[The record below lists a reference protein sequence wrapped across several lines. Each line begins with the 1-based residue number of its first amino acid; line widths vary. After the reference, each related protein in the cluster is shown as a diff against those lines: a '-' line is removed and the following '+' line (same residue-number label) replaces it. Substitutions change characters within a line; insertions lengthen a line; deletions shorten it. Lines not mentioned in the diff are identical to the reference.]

1 GNRLFMDIPEAY
13 IAARRSSALIDL
25 SARGKLAVRGADR
38 ASYLQG
44 LQTNDVE
51 ALSAGEGCYAM
62 FLTPQGRIESDAH
75 VFHLGDELLLDV
87 HPSVAVALEER
98 LREFVFTEDVT
109 VDDRTSTWVAFG
121 VHGPGAAAVVGA
133 VVQPGTGGE
142 TSLVGAAELVALSEC
157 HHRSGQFAGE
167 PVVVARS
174 SEIGEV
180 GFVLYTAS
188 ANGPALRA
196 TLMGE
201 GAVELDAS
209 TFDLLR
215 IEAGRPVFPADLD
228 SETIPLEAGL
238 EDRAIS
244 MTKGCYVGQEVIV
257 RILHR
262 GKGRVARRL
271 VGLGFEPDAVPPL
284 PGATLSVGADESSV
298 GVVTSAARSPAL
310 GRSIA
315 LGYVKRELA
324 DVDTRLVVQDG
335 EGWNSATVTARPFLP
350 LDGAGR

>member
-1 GNRLFMDIPEAY
+1 MDMPEAY

-25 SARGKLAVRGADR
+25 SARGRLAVRGADR

-44 LQTNDVE
+44 LQTNDIE

-75 VFHLGDELLLDV
+75 VLHLGDELILDV
-87 HPSVAVALEER
+87 HPSVAVALDER

-121 VHGPGAAAVVGA
+121 VHGPEAAAVVRT
-133 VVQPGTGGE
+133 VVQPGIGNETG
-142 TSLVGAAELVALSEC
+142 LVDAAELIALPEC

-174 SEIGEV
+174 GEIGEV

-188 ANGPALRA
+188 ASGPALRT

-228 SETIPLEAGL
+228 SETIPLETGL

-271 VGLGFEPDAVPPL
+271 VGLRFEPDAEPPV
-284 PGATLSVGADESSV
+284 PGAALRIVADESNV
-298 GVVTSAARSPAL
+298 GVVTSAVRSPAL

-335 EGWNSATVTARPFLP
+335 EGWNSATVTARPFFSME
-350 LDGAGR
+350 GAGR